1 MNKCIGTLVFT
12 ALVTIL
18 FLFIKNKSNFPTV
31 IVLPLLV
38 AAITKYVIGDWDV
51 GYKWGMMDVYYWMLV
66 ICVSYLTIIVY
77 KNSVLIYGGI

>member
-1 MNKCIGTLVFT
+1 MNKYIYTLIFT

-38 AAITKYVIGDWDV
+38 AAITKYVIGDWDK
-51 GYKWGMMDVYYWMLV
+51 GYKWSVMDLYYWILV
-66 ICVSYLTIIVY
+66 VCVSYFTIIIY
-77 KNSVLIYGGI
+77 KKSEAYI